1 MHQKERHQGVCK
13 LFSFGLESCD
23 GTRPHLAALLLGS
36 STCHCL
42 VLSSFLLLD
51 TGIPT
56 SHQSCLRNQSASS
69 YISQRYF
76 YLSYE
81 ICHKKT
87 ETMPL
92 KNATPT
98 LDLLPTLPAK
108 KSNKCKSTI
117 RLCLQPKRRMYPHS
131 STTLSGHFAGAPFRR
146 SQSLRARPASLI
158 RILQPQPRLCRHLY
172 RLMLLPSPHHRLRL
186 MWPRARVAVNPSR
199 ILDLQVASVGNSS
212 FPIVSLQA

>member
-56 SHQSCLRNQSASS
+56 SHQSCLRNRSASN
-69 YISQRYF
+69 YIFQRYI
-76 YLSYE
+76 YLSSQK
-81 ICHKKT
+81 CHKKV
-87 ETMPL
+87 ETMLL

-98 LDLLPTLPAK
+98 PDLLPSLPAK
-108 KSNKCKSTI
+108 KSNKGKSTI
-117 RLCLQPKRRMYPHS
+117 RLRLQPRRRMYPHS
-131 STTLSGHFAGAPFRR
+131 STTLSSHFAGAPFRR
-146 SQSLRARPASLI
+146 SQSLRAHPASLI
-158 RILQPQPRLCRHLY
+158 RILQPQPRLCRHLS
-172 RLMLLPSPHHRLRL
+172 RLMLLPSLHHRLRL
-186 MWPRARVAVNPSR
+186 MWSLARVVVNPSR
-199 ILDLQVASVGNSS
+199 ISDLQVASAGNSFS
-212 FPIVSLQA
+212 PTASLQA